1 MKRGFSSVVH
11 RAWPTWAT
19 IALFVFLTW
28 LGSLFFP
35 PFIFPS
41 VADTFWAV
49 VTIFTQHYEPLLTTL
64 ARFFA
69 ALIAAAFA
77 GWVVGLFMGAFRR
90 YFGRFMRQVT
100 SFVQAIPAISWVVLA
115 VLWIQSIELRIFAT
129 TFLIAW
135 PFFVIAVYEGI
146 RDMDKDLLDAV
157 DQFRPTRMQVLR
169 ILLVPQSLMTL
180 MLAMRSTAAMTLKIL
195 VFFELIGANNGVGQ
209 QFSIAQTTY
218 QIDLIFGW
226 TIVLVIINFVMLWL
240 FDLLERY
247 LFRWRTEAVVR

>member
-1 MKRGFSSVVH
+1 MTNNLKALYRS
-11 RAWPTWAT
+11 AWPTWAT
-19 IALFVFLTW
+19 VALFIFLTW

-35 PFIFPS
+35 RFIFPS
-41 VADTFWAV
+41 VSDTFWAV
-49 VTIFTQHYEPLLTTL
+49 IKIFTQHYHPLLITL

-69 ALIAAAFA
+69 ALLAAAFA
-77 GWVVGLFMGAFRR
+77 GWAVGLFMGAFRR

-100 SFVQAIPAISWVVLA
+100 AFVQAIPAISWVVLA
-115 VLWIQSIELRIFAT
+115 VLWIQNIELRIFAT

-157 DQFRPTRMQVLR
+157 DQFRPSRMQVLR

-209 QFSIAQTTY
+209 QFSNAQATY

-226 TIVLVIINFVMLWL
+226 TIVLVIINFMMLWL

>member
-1 MKRGFSSVVH
+1 MKQRFGAIWH
-11 RAWPTWAT
+11 NAWPTWAT
-19 IALFVFLTW
+19 VLMFFFTW
-28 LGSLFFP
+28 VGSLFFP
-35 PFIFPS
+35 RFIFPT
-41 VADTFWAV
+41 VTDTFWAV
-49 VTIFTQHYEPLLTTL
+49 VAIFTTHYTPLLTTL
-64 ARFFA
+64 VRFFV
-69 ALIAAAFA
+69 ALFAAAFA

-157 DQFRPTRMQVLR
+157 DQFRPSRMQVLR

-195 VFFELIGANNGVGQ
+195 VFFELIGANNGIGQ
-209 QFSIAQTTY
+209 QFSQAQTTY

-226 TIVLVIINFVMLWL
+226 TIVLVMINFMMLWL
-240 FDLLERY
+240 FDVLERY